1 MEVIFESCIK
11 IDEKGDWFIE
21 LKDTRSERVEVCLDM
36 DEYSQKVEEFG
47 AAYGGEI
54 NEVVWSKDENV
65 SPQVM
70 DEIRLEMARLQQEIE
85 AKEPN

>member
-11 IDEKGDWFIE
+11 VDERGAWFIE
-21 LKDTRSERVEVCLDM
+21 LKDTRSGRVEVCLDM
-36 DEYSQKVEEFG
+36 DEYSQKVEDFG

-65 SPQVM
+65 PPYAM

-85 AKEPN
+85 PKE

>member
-11 IDEKGDWFIE
+11 VDERGEWFIE
-21 LKDTRSERVEVCLDM
+21 LKDTRSGRVEVCLNM
-36 DEYSQKVEEFG
+36 DEYSQKVEDFG

-65 SPQVM
+65 SPHTM

-85 AKEPN
+85 PKE